1 MKHIVVIPERYRI
14 GDTISFKVRRVPS
27 LKCDRLTVCCPEAWA
42 FLYPTATDF
51 VFVDEMLDGYGE
63 RKVVQELKQQYPFAE
78 FIKIGWEHPADDSFS
93 VEIPDRPAIQTD
105 VLIAPRKKPDSSTH
119 RDWQGW
125 PMMSHDLQA
134 SGLTVKAI
142 GRADMSFDCG
152 LPFVEDLRDIASHM
166 AQTRFVVS
174 TDSGLAHL
182 AILLKVPLI
191 VLWGT
196 PVGVIPGQTYEKGC
210 HKRME
215 SQKRG
220 IIHHIEGA
228 WQDPAYAIRE
238 VLKIVA

>member
-1 MKHIVVIPERYRI
+1 MRHVIVIPERYRI

-27 LKCDRLTVCCPEAWA
+27 LQCDRLTVCCPEAWA

-51 VFVDEMLDGYGE
+51 VYVDEMLDGLGE
-63 RKVVQELKQQYPFAE
+63 RRVVGELKRQYPKADFV
-78 FIKIGWEHPADDSFS
+78 KIGWQHPADEQFS
-93 VEIPDRPAIQTD
+93 VTVPERPAVQTD

-125 PMMSHDLQA
+125 PAMANALERQ
-134 SGLTVKAI
+134 GLSVKAI

-152 LPFVEDLRDIASHM
+152 LPFVEDLRDIAAHM
-166 AQTRFVVS
+166 QQTRFVLS
-174 TDSGLAHL
+174 TDSGLARL
-182 AILLKVPLI
+182 AILLRVPLI

-215 SQKRG
+215 QQKKAPVV
-220 IIHHIEGA
+220 HIEGA
-228 WQDPAYAIRE
+228 WEHIDFAIQE

>member
-51 VFVDEMLDGYGE
+51 VFVDERLDGYGE
-63 RKVVQELKQQYPFAE
+63 RRVVQDLKQQYPFAE
-78 FIKIGWEHPADDSFS
+78 FIKIGWEHPADDNFS
-93 VEIPDRPAIQTD
+93 VDIPERPAIQTD

-125 PMMSHDLQA
+125 PMMAHDLQA
-134 SGLTVKAI
+134 VGLTVKAI

-152 LPFVEDLRDIASHM
+152 LPFVEDLRDIAAHM

-215 SQKRG
+215 SQKKG
-220 IIHHIEGA
+220 ILHHIEGA
-228 WQDPAYAIRE
+228 WQDPAYAVRE
-238 VLKIVA
+238 VLKLVA